1 MKNTTINKMTKIALI
16 TAIICI
22 IAPFSIPI
30 GVVPISFTNF
40 ILLLSLYLLST
51 KESLISYAIYLLIGL
66 IGIPVFSGFTSGPS
80 KLFGPTGGYLIGF
93 IFLILISGICVN
105 KFPNKS
111 ILCFFSMII
120 GSIVVYLFGS
130 LWLAYQAKL
139 TLLAAVATG
148 VLPFVLGDLI
158 KIILVLLIGPI
169 LKKQIGRFNTNI

>member
-1 MKNTTINKMTKIALI
+1 MKNTPINKMTKIAII
-16 TAIICI
+16 TAITCI
-22 IAPFSIPI
+22 ISPFSLSIV
-30 GVVPISFTNF
+30 VVPISFTNF

-66 IGIPVFSGFTSGPS
+66 IGIPVLSGFTSGPS